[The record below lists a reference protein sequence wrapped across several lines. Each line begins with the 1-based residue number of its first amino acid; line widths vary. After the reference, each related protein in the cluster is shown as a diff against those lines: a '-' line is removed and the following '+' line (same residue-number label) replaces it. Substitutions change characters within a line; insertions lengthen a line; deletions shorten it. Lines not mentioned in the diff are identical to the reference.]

1 MMKRAL
7 NILFV
12 ALFSV
17 FFYGEG
23 FAKIPYKSEP
33 AFKVGEHA
41 VYNVYYNLGF
51 IWIHAGD
58 VEFSVKEKKEKGQSL
73 YYLELAGY
81 TIRSFDSFYRIRD
94 TFSVTVTKDE
104 LMPRYYHEI
113 KYEDSYFADRRYH
126 FDYDDDPIVKWRFNR
141 KGKISSDSLE
151 IDKDVFDLLTTCYR
165 FRSLDMSGVKQG
177 TLVPFNMIFDK
188 EIYNLGLTYRG
199 KEEIKLRNKKK
210 YKALKFVP
218 KLITGDLF
226 KNEDDMAIYVSDDD
240 NHVPLYIEAKIKVGA
255 VKVMLENVKNT
266 KYPFKA
272 LMEDKKKK

>member
-1 MMKRAL
+1 MKRAL
-7 NILFV
+7 ILFL
-12 ALFSV
+12 A
-17 FFYGEG
+17 FFLIYGG
-23 FAKIPYKSEP
+23 VKAKVPYKSEP
-33 AFKVGEHA
+33 AFKVGGHA

-58 VEFSVKEKKEKGQSL
+58 VEFSVKEKIENGQPL

-141 KGKISSDSLE
+141 KGKISSDSLG

-177 TLVPFNMIFDK
+177 MLVPFNMIFDR
-188 EIYNLGLTYRG
+188 EVYNLGLTYRG
-199 KEEIKLRNKKK
+199 KEDIKLRNKNR

-240 NHVPLYIEAKIKVGA
+240 NHVPLYIEAKIKVGS
-255 VKVMLENVKNT
+255 VKVMLESVKNT
-266 KYPFKA
+266 KYPFNA
-272 LMEDKKKK
+272 LIGEKKKK

>member
-1 MMKRAL
+1 MMKRTL
-7 NILFV
+7 ILFL
-12 ALFSV
+12 LFFLV
-17 FFYGEG
+17 QGG
-23 FAKIPYKSEP
+23 LNAKVPYKSEP

-58 VEFSVKEKKEKGQSL
+58 VEFSVKEKTEKGQPL

-177 TLVPFNMIFDK
+177 MLVPFNMIFDRDV
-188 EIYNLGLTYRG
+188 YDLGLTYRG
-199 KEEIKLRNKKK
+199 KEDIKLRNKNR

-218 KLITGDLF
+218 KLITGELF

-240 NHVPLYIEAKIKVGA
+240 NHVPLYIEAKIKVGS
-255 VKVMLENVKNT
+255 VKVMLESVKNT
-266 KYPFKA
+266 KYPFNA
-272 LMEDKKKK
+272 LIEEKKKK